1 MKVISKPKV
10 NEMDYC
16 NIQNR
21 KFLLVFG
28 LSGFLFLNLTFAT
41 PYQIMKSSLVY
52 ATSNNNEEDEPNPG
66 ESSSDS
72 NTPSENEE
80 QQDAGDDSSSSSP
93 TASSQEQKNQCSSD
107 ALEEP
112 TFINENGCPASCP
125 IVDSQTEIIPEGC
138 PQPIGQQ
145 SQEQEPLETPNSL
158 NDLTTNDNNPDS
170 NVGFLDSGVIEEN
183 ILKDKGVRSG
193 SIELARIDALI
204 GGHDIIKYFGE
215 QTMKDLA
222 KTVSVCVETLMP
234 DGNTLLA
241 VPHCLIGLNVTQKF
255 AVEPGQINLDIQ
267 HSPQLSVDS
276 EPKFCSIDHLVQ
288 RKKNDV
294 L

>member
-1 MKVISKPKV
+1 MVS
-10 NEMDYC
+10 
-16 NIQNR
+16 
-21 KFLLVFG
+21 
-28 LSGFLFLNLTFAT
+28 SAAFA
-41 PYQIMKSSLVY
+41 S
-52 ATSNNNEEDEPNPG
+52 SNNNEGGEPDLAGSASNA
-66 ESSSDS
+66 
-72 NTPSENEE
+72 NTPNQDEE
-80 QQDAGDDSSSSSP
+80 QQDTGDDTSSSSP
-93 TASSQEQKNQCSSD
+93 ATQSEEGNQCSNETV
-107 ALEEP
+107 EEP
-112 TFINENGCPASCP
+112 SFINENGCPAPCP
-125 IVDSQTEIIPEGC
+125 IGDSQTEIIPEGC

-145 SQEQEPLETPNSL
+145 QQDQQPFQAPDNLNNPETN
-158 NDLTTNDNNPDS
+158 NNNPDT
-170 NVGFLDSGVIEEN
+170 NIGLFDSGAIDKD
-183 ILKDKGVRSG
+183 ILKGKDVRSG

-276 EPKFCSIDHLVQ
+276 EPKFCSIDHLDPKE
-288 RKKNDV
+288 KKRCLIIFKPTAIQGDITPKPNSDFGKSMIGP
-294 L
+294 